1 MGCSTVGQ
9 IGKTAFTA
17 EFLTVANTMGRYVF
31 LLTRSSNVGK
41 ISAIEKKILQNFCNI
56 YKKIFQKCFWSSV
69 KIVVLMG
76 NFEVTFQTTLYSLLL

>member
-41 ISAIEKKILQNFCNI
+41 ISAIEKKSC
-56 YKKIFQKCFWSSV
+56 KIF
-69 KIVVLMG
+69 
-76 NFEVTFQTTLYSLLL
+76 VTFTKKFFKNVSGLVLRLWF